1 VAGEV
6 IMTSERLYRILL
18 KAYPAR
24 YRHEYEEAMAQ
35 CFRDQLR
42 TANTTAKR
50 ICFWFRIMTDFT
62 LTVPVRH
69 LERLMR
75 RDRTPAR
82 PSRHGTFDDYS
93 GLAKRA
99 IFFARYEAASFSGPE
114 ISLEH
119 LLLGT
124 LREDQKLAA
133 AVLGRNGFKGIVR
146 AIEAQQANPRRH
158 PTRKELS
165 ILRSPLILD
174 CKKTLKRAWEEA
186 HTSGVQVSPRHLLS
200 AILHQNTS
208 LAARLLREHAVDL
221 SLLT

>member
-1 VAGEV
+1 
-6 IMTSERLYRILL
+6 MTSEYLYRILL

-24 YRHEYEEAMAQ
+24 YRHQYEEAMAQ

-42 TANTTAKR
+42 AADTAGKR
-50 ICFWFRIMTDFT
+50 VRLWFRIMADFA

-93 GLAKRA
+93 ELAKRA
-99 IFFARYEAASFSGPE
+99 IFFARHEAASFSGPE

-124 LREDQKLAA
+124 LREDHELAA
-133 AVLGRNGFKGIVR
+133 AVLGRNGIKGIFR
-146 AIEAQQANPRRH
+146 AIEAQQTNPRR
-158 PTRKELS
+158 RSGRNRLS
-165 ILRSPLILD
+165 ILHNPANIPLSLD
-174 CKKTLKRAWEEA
+174 CKRALARAWEEA
-186 HTSGVQVSPRHLLS
+186 HTSGAQVSPRHLLS
-200 AILHQNTS
+200 AILHQDTS
-208 LAARLLREHAVDL
+208 LAARLLRERAIDL